1 MFAPRKMKSGSKGKG
16 FLCFCKKG
24 GFMKKIFTLMLSLL
38 LSLVLVFSFVAC
50 NTAKENEDENEGE
63 NGGTEDTSV
72 ANSLIIENAFGAL
85 LDAGALHI
93 TLEES
98 SFDLGES
105 MLLEVPGISGK
116 MAGECYVRTTDEG
129 YDLVAKLDI
138 YMSMEDEDKLS
149 QDAGENAG
157 TVKEYVR
164 NQFFSME
171 FYYVDS
177 NIYTYQISFKQ
188 AVIDG
193 AGYEDFQAYQDSPEA
208 KDAHIYNDIVE
219 DFSSVDETIGNID
232 TGSDDFTSRV
242 EVEKTFR
249 YANSLNVLIQ
259 KLTKEVPILEQLG
272 LSSLEDYVSLL
283 KRAGAS
289 VAKLDGGKTVA
300 EADGSKTLSA
310 AIDLNSLVNEV
321 KVFIAENME
330 NTIGTAIG
338 NLVGKD
344 EEFVADVIDKLFP
357 AEGKDLT
364 INQFIAAIEEILGE
378 LGVNFSVKG
387 VIDEIQTITGLTTQQ
402 IADIINPL
410 LSSLPGNISISINPQ
425 EGETLYD
432 TLARTAFD
440 ECPPSCDS
448 PTSTRN
454 GSGSGSDTEGEAEP
468 LTSAMVNQMLKM
480 YLDSPDMTLA
490 LLLESM
496 GLPVQVLNAL
506 EVESGDIGFNFAF
519 DGDNKLTEFGADV
532 DLGIFMAQEIPD
544 ASEAVTTEKMTV
556 VEFEG
561 TVKLKFEY
569 SANDS
574 EFAIPDDL
582 KPVELE
588 SDAVL
593 TEGETISLDALLE
606 GQLSQ
611 DEIKKLEGL
620 QDWDVDLLMVNKSDG
635 SITVLERYNN
645 EYVKVL
651 PNNLYPSFQLIGVPE
666 DCEYIYL
673 IFGDDT
679 IYSLKVQ
686 LSAAE
691 EAPAA

>member
-1 MFAPRKMKSGSKGKG
+1 
-16 FLCFCKKG
+16 
-24 GFMKKIFTLMLSLL
+24 MKKIFTLMLSLL

-50 NTAKENEDENEGE
+50 NTAKENEDENEGG

-129 YDLVAKLDI
+129 YDLVARLDMYVSI
-138 YMSMEDEDKLS
+138 ESEDELESETDAEESVTKEYLQNQFISME
-149 QDAGENAG
+149 
-157 TVKEYVR
+157 V
-164 NQFFSME
+164 
-171 FYYVDS
+171 YYVDS
-177 NIYTYQISFKQ
+177 NIYTKETFFSQS
-188 AVIDG
+188 VIDG
-193 AGYEDFQAYQDSPEA
+193 AAYRSFDSYISNSEL
-208 KDAHIYNDIVE
+208 KDDYIYNDIIK
-219 DFSSVDETIGNID
+219 DFSEVDEKIGNV
-232 TGSDDFTSRV
+232 DDGMSEYESAVQVYR
-242 EVEKTFR
+242 TFR
-249 YANSLNVLIQ
+249 YANSLNALIEKLSDTVPVL
-259 KLTKEVPILEQLG
+259 KELG
-272 LSSLEDYVSLL
+272 FSTLEDYVSLL

-289 VAKLDGGKTVA
+289 IAKLDGGKTKA

-310 AIDLNSLVNEV
+310 AIDLNSLVNAV
-321 KVFIAENME
+321 KVFIAGNME

-432 TLARTAFD
+432 TLARGAFD
-440 ECPPSCDS
+440 MVGVDTILGFIPF
-448 PTSTRN
+448 

-574 EFAIPDDL
+574 GFAIPDDL

-606 GQLSQ
+606 GQLPQ

-620 QDWDVDLLMVNKSDG
+620 WDIDLLMANKSDG
-635 SITVLERYNN
+635 SITVLDRYNN

-651 PNNLYPSFQLIGVPE
+651 TNNLHPSFQLIEVPE

>member
-1 MFAPRKMKSGSKGKG
+1 
-16 FLCFCKKG
+16 
-24 GFMKKIFTLMLSLL
+24 MKKFFTLMLSLL

-50 NTAKENEDENEGE
+50 NTAKENEDENEGG

-129 YDLVAKLDI
+129 YDLVARLDMYVSI
-138 YMSMEDEDKLS
+138 ESEDELESETDAEESVTKEYLQNQFISME
-149 QDAGENAG
+149 
-157 TVKEYVR
+157 V
-164 NQFFSME
+164 
-171 FYYVDS
+171 YYVDS
-177 NIYTYQISFKQ
+177 NIYTKETFFSQS
-188 AVIDG
+188 VIDG
-193 AGYEDFQAYQDSPEA
+193 AAYRSFDSYISNSEL
-208 KDAHIYNDIVE
+208 KDDYIYNDIIK
-219 DFSSVDETIGNID
+219 DFSEVDEKIGNV
-232 TGSDDFTSRV
+232 DDGMSEYESAVQVYR
-242 EVEKTFR
+242 TFR
-249 YANSLNVLIQ
+249 YANSLNALIEKLSDTVPVL
-259 KLTKEVPILEQLG
+259 KELG
-272 LSSLEDYVSLL
+272 FSTLEDYVSLL

-289 VAKLDGGKTVA
+289 IAKLDGGKTKA

-310 AIDLNSLVNEV
+310 AIDLNSLVNAV
-321 KVFIAENME
+321 KVFIAGNME

-432 TLARTAFD
+432 TLARGAFD
-440 ECPPSCDS
+440 MVGVDTILGFIPF
-448 PTSTRN
+448 

-490 LLLESM
+490 WLLESM

-574 EFAIPDDL
+574 GFAIPDDL

-606 GQLSQ
+606 GQLPQ

-620 QDWDVDLLMVNKSDG
+620 WDIDLLMANKSDG
-635 SITVLERYNN
+635 SITVLDRYNN

-651 PNNLYPSFQLIGVPE
+651 TNNLHPSFQLIEVPE

>member
-1 MFAPRKMKSGSKGKG
+1 
-16 FLCFCKKG
+16 
-24 GFMKKIFTLMLSLL
+24 MKKIFSLMLSLL

-50 NTAKENEDENEGE
+50 NTAKEN

-129 YDLVAKLDI
+129 YDLVARLDMYVSI
-138 YMSMEDEDKLS
+138 ESEDELESETDAEESVTKEYLQNEFISME
-149 QDAGENAG
+149 
-157 TVKEYVR
+157 V
-164 NQFFSME
+164 
-171 FYYVDS
+171 YYVDS
-177 NIYTYQISFKQ
+177 NIYTKVTFFSQS
-188 AVIDG
+188 VIDG
-193 AGYEDFQAYQDSPEA
+193 AAYRDFDSYKSNPEL
-208 KDAHIYNDIVE
+208 KDDYIYNDIIK
-219 DFSSVDETIGNID
+219 DFSEVDKKIGNV
-232 TGSDDFTSRV
+232 DDDMSEYESAVQVDR
-242 EVEKTFR
+242 TFR
-249 YANSLNVLIQ
+249 YANSLNALIEKLSDTVPVL
-259 KLTKEVPILEQLG
+259 KELG
-272 LSSLEDYVSLL
+272 FSTLEDYVSLL

-289 VAKLDGGKTVA
+289 IAKLDGGKTKA

-310 AIDLNSLVNEV
+310 AIDLNSLVNAV
-321 KVFIAENME
+321 KVFMAGNME

-432 TLARTAFD
+432 TLARGAFD
-440 ECPPSCDS
+440 MVGVDTILGFIPF
-448 PTSTRN
+448 
-454 GSGSGSDTEGEAEP
+454 GSGSDTEGEAEP

-496 GLPVQVLNAL
+496 GLPAQVLNAL
-506 EVESGDIGFNFAF
+506 EVESGDISFNFAF

-574 EFAIPDDL
+574 GFAIPDDL

-606 GQLSQ
+606 GQLPQ
-611 DEIKKLEGL
+611 DEINKLGRL
-620 QDWDVDLLMVNKSDG
+620 WDVDLLMVNKSDG
-635 SITVLERYNN
+635 SITVLDRYNN

-651 PNNLYPSFQLIGVPE
+651 TNNPYPSFQLIEVPE